1 MSGGF
6 RNEWTGMPCPIARE
20 NLVHIF
26 QSQQL
31 APLKCLRVRR
41 SCFFARLSL
50 KYFLRTRLLHTS
62 SACVAQLYC
71 DLRSTFVFIASIF
84 AIAFLL
90 TSAYLLATASFIK
103 FQIQSMSVGARS

>member
-31 APLKCLRVRR
+31 APLTCIRVRR
-41 SCFFARLSL
+41 SCFFRDLSL
-50 KYFLRTRLLHTS
+50 KYFLGTRLLHTS

-71 DLRSTFVFIASIF
+71 DLRSTFVFIASVL
-84 AIAFLL
+84 AVAFLL
-90 TSAYLLATASFIK
+90 TSFPC
-103 FQIQSMSVGARS
+103 